1 MPEGAGKEGERITEN
16 KTEFDQGRIDRAV
29 SEVITRRG
37 DRNTRAV
44 CDGDTARAVKGSFS
58 KDGLRRKQQFLE
70 LLELLE
76 KDKPKLSTFSPEWLP
91 PAVSRFSEYLK
102 EILQVSREM
111 TAPATIAACSLGIQK
126 KYCAHPLPD
135 WYEPANL
142 YMAVIAEASER
153 KSPAMKE
160 IVEPIYEYEWEENQ
174 RIAPEIAAY
183 EAKKKIL
190 EKNIDN
196 IIKGMASNR
205 KKNTDSK
212 YLDMGDLDT
221 YQRDLAELEE
231 VAPVRLVVDD
241 VTVEVL
247 GQLMEQNQE
256 RMGIMSTE
264 GGIFNILAGRYNDK
278 VLIDIILKGYSG
290 DHLVQDRVNRPGLE
304 LRHPLITMLLYV
316 QPVVIEEIMD
326 NSEFVRRG
334 LNARFLYVIPPS
346 TIGERSY
353 RVQKMP
359 ENVKKDYSDVIRR
372 LFAIPVPDKPK
383 PVALSK
389 EADELAEKFF
399 YEVEGIMKDASPE
412 LKAWYGKLHGTTI
425 RIALTLHCMQYIEQ
439 SEFHEISG
447 ETMQNAIEMA
457 SFFQS
462 HAEAAFNIM
471 GLADPPEVRDAKRI
485 LKIIDSME
493 KVEFPLS
500 ELLQKC
506 KPKKGLEKREDVI
519 PGLNCLTNHGYIR
532 IWQVH
537 PSSNSSNSNNSNK
550 RGRPTEIVYVNPE
563 YIKRKEERERH
574 AK

>member
-29 SEVITRRG
+29 SEIVTRRG

-359 ENVKKDYSDVIRR
+359 ENVKKDYVQ
-372 LFAIPVPDKPK
+372 
-383 PVALSK
+383 
-389 EADELAEKFF
+389 
-399 YEVEGIMKDASPE
+399 GIK
-412 LKAWYGKLHGTTI
+412 
-425 RIALTLHCMQYIEQ
+425 Q
-439 SEFHEISG
+439 
-447 ETMQNAIEMA
+447 
-457 SFFQS
+457 
-462 HAEAAFNIM
+462 
-471 GLADPPEVRDAKRI
+471 
-485 LKIIDSME
+485 
-493 KVEFPLS
+493 
-500 ELLQKC
+500 
-506 KPKKGLEKREDVI
+506 
-519 PGLNCLTNHGYIR
+519 
-532 IWQVH
+532 
-537 PSSNSSNSNNSNK
+537 
-550 RGRPTEIVYVNPE
+550 RG
-563 YIKRKEERERH
+563 
-574 AK
+574 